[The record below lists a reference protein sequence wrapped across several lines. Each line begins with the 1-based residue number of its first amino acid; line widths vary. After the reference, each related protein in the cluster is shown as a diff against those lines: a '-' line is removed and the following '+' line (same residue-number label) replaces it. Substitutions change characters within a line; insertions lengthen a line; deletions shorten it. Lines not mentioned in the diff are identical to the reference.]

1 MILKV
6 GPTYDKIKEL
16 KGNVFYTRFGDG
28 EIIFMSGK
36 TLGGDPLEEGKPYFY
51 TKEVFTKS
59 LQKELIEAYRIKE
72 DNFLQGL
79 ALDYPL
85 EKGMSKDA
93 FAPSVQVKR
102 LKTMIRTIELDNGIT
117 PKTFYSPVCYHY
129 IFAFKPKLWK
139 EFIDSLGKVLFI
151 GGAEYKHVNKIIPGS
166 NKNTFEI
173 PMFGASAIVEEIWDD
188 IINRT
193 LPFALWDTVIPC
205 CGFTSTII
213 TKRLYEYGFKGNV
226 LDIGSLFD
234 IFLKPYTR
242 GWLAKLGD
250 QIKTQY
256 DY

>member
-36 TLGGDPLEEGKPYFY
+36 TLGGDPLIEGKHYFY

-102 LKTMIRTIELDNGIT
+102 LKTMIRTVELDNGII

-139 EFIDSLGKVLFI
+139 EFVAGLGTTLFV
-151 GGAEYKHVNKIIPGS
+151 GGANWMDVEKIIPVRS
-166 NKNTFEI
+166 YIHT
-173 PMFGASAIVEEIWDD
+173 PMFGASGYVDEICSRTMNYLNEETIYDT
-188 IINRT
+188 II
-193 LPFALWDTVIPC
+193 LC
-205 CGFTSTII
+205 CGFSSTII
-213 TKRLYEYGFKGNV
+213 AKRLYNGGWQGDI

-234 IFLKPYTR
+234 IFIQPYTR